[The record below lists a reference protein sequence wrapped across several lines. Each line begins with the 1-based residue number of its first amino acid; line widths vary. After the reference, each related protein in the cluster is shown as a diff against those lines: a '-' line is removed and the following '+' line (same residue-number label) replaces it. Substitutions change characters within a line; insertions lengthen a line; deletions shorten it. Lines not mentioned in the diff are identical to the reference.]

1 MVEFGCSSGF
11 MSEILKNEFGCEV
24 VGIELDPE
32 DAKEA
37 KAFCKE
43 VIVGDIEKFEWCDRL
58 PAGFFDVAIFAD
70 ILEHLKDPVTVL
82 QRVKP
87 FLKEEG
93 YILVSVP
100 NIANIAIRLELLLG
114 SLEPEELGILDRTH
128 LRHFTRKSLIQMI
141 EGAGFSIHSVDYTEK
156 GLPAA
161 VIQEKL
167 EIVGLRATENSSQ
180 AFNSIDAVAFQFIVK
195 GMKKRPEG
203 YSPFIFQEIDKP
215 QKSVDA
221 LFLKYQNELDYA
233 TQQLKK
239 ADLWLREKDGS
250 IFDLK
255 KKIAEKDSLIWDLER
270 KVREKEALLEIIQ
283 SGHAWRLL
291 KKYFTLRDYLVPVG
305 TKRRILAE
313 RLLGACNF
321 LKKGKMRKSSKRLGL
336 TEIKDSLGRAKEN
349 LTRELLRKSWGFI
362 DLTFPPGTKRRQDLK
377 KITGWKSKQ
386 LQDIRLTK
394 HPNRK
399 IKDSQK
405 YEKKEIVDEKITL
418 EEDSNISVIIPT
430 FNGVKDLTV
439 MLPKLNNQRGV
450 KSIEIIVVDSGS
462 TDASVEICKKHS
474 AKVIEISQKEFSHS
488 YARNLGAENATQK
501 YLLFMVQDALPSS
514 ELFIHNML
522 RSLKKHSAIAASCC
536 EFLRMDADLFAQIQQ
551 WGHNRFL
558 GMDGEDKIMSFPEKT
573 DYVSLRRNSQ
583 LNDVACLIEKDVFLR
598 YKYQND
604 FAEDLDLGLRLIKDN
619 YKLICINATKVI
631 HSHTRPAYYILKRS
645 LVDCTVLSKL
655 FADFP
660 KSKVDSKM
668 FCEDIVFMYGLIEEI
683 VLKDLV
689 SLKTPCK
696 SDIVREI
703 VIEGLDRGFRSR
715 YPMRVTIEDTP
726 YVDSKFISFVR
737 AINAQYDPKS
747 ATLNYHGRLLADVKS
762 YSNMTF
768 EYLLETFE
776 IIDNYRKEDIISC
789 LYKILSIVIGT
800 QLAFYD
806 YNENLEKR
814 EFFIQLKNEL
824 VTGV

>member
-1 MVEFGCSSGF
+1 VGKDKKVVEFGCSSGC
-11 MSEILKNEFGCEV
+11 MSEILKNEFGCQV

-32 DAKEA
+32 DAKKA

-43 VIVGDIEKFEWCDRL
+43 VIAGDIEKFEWCDRL
-58 PAGFFDVAIFAD
+58 SAGFFDVAIFAD
-70 ILEHLKDPVTVL
+70 VLEHLKDPPAVL
-82 QRVKP
+82 ERVKP
-87 FLKEEG
+87 FLKEDG

-128 LRHFTRKSLIQMI
+128 LRYFTRKTLIQMM
-141 EGAGFSIHSVDYTEK
+141 EGAGFYIDLVDYTEK
-156 GLPAA
+156 GLPEA

-167 EIVGLRATENSSQ
+167 EIVGLRAIENSSQ
-180 AFNSIDAVAFQFIVK
+180 AFNSIDAVAFQFIAK

-203 YSPFIFQEIDKP
+203 YSPFVFQEIDKP

-239 ADLWLREKDGS
+239 DDLWLR
-250 IFDLK
+250 
-255 KKIAEKDSLIWDLER
+255 EKDSLIWDLER

-291 KKYFTLRDYLVPVG
+291 KKYFTLRDYLVPLG
-305 TKRRILAE
+305 TKRRILAK

-321 LKKGKMRKSSKRLGL
+321 FKKEKMPKGSKTLGL
-336 TEIKDSLGRAKEN
+336 TEIKNFLGRAKEN
-349 LTRELLRKSWGFI
+349 LTRELLRKGGGFI
-362 DLTFPPGTKRRQDLK
+362 DLTFPPGTKRRHALK
-377 KITGWKSKQ
+377 KIIGWKSVQ
-386 LQDIRLTK
+386 LQNIRLTK

-399 IKDSQK
+399 IKNGQK
-405 YEKKEIVDEKITL
+405 YGKKEIVDEKITL

-430 FNGVKDLTV
+430 YNGVKDLTV
-439 MLPKLNNQRGV
+439 LLPKLNNQRGV

-462 TDASVEICKKHS
+462 TDGSVEICKKNC

-488 YARNLGAENATQK
+488 YARNLGAENAAQK

-514 ELFIHNML
+514 ELFIQNML

-536 EFLRMDADLFAQIQQ
+536 EFLRVDADLFAQIQQ

-583 LNDVACLIEKDVFLR
+583 LSDVACLIEKDVFLR
-598 YKYQND
+598 YKYRND
-604 FAEDLDLGLRLIKDN
+604 FGEDLDLGLRLIKDN
-619 YKLICINATKVI
+619 YKLICINTTKVI
-631 HSHTRPAYYILKRS
+631 HSHTRSSYYILKRS

-668 FCEDIVFMYGLIEEI
+668 FCEDIVFVYGLIQEI
-683 VLKDLV
+683 VLKGLV
-689 SLKTPCK
+689 GLKTPCK
-696 SDIVREI
+696 SDIVGEN

-715 YPMRVTIEDTP
+715 YPRKITIEETP
-726 YVDSKFISFVR
+726 YVDSEFMSFVR

-747 ATLNYHGRLLADVKS
+747 AILNYHGRLLADVKS
-762 YSNMTF
+762 YSDMAF
-768 EYLLETFE
+768 DYLRQTYGTV
-776 IIDNYRKEDIISC
+776 DSYRMEDIISC
-789 LYKILSIVIGT
+789 LYKILAIVIGT
-800 QLAFYD
+800 HLSFYE
-806 YNENLEKR
+806 YSENLEKR
-814 EFFIQLKNEL
+814 EFFARLKNDL
-824 VTGV
+824 ATGV